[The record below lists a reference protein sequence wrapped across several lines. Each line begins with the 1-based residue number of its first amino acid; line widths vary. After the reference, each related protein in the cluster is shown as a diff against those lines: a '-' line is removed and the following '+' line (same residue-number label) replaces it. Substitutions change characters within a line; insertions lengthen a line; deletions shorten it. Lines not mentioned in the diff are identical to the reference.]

1 MSYVVPIGDELSS
14 HEDSELFHTQMI
26 EDYVAINFQQ
36 LHRRFRIANLK
47 PIDKVSK

>member
-14 HEDSELFHTQMI
+14 HEENELFHTAKIQ
-26 EDYVAINFQQ
+26 DPVAINFRQ

-47 PIDKVSK
+47 PIDRVSK